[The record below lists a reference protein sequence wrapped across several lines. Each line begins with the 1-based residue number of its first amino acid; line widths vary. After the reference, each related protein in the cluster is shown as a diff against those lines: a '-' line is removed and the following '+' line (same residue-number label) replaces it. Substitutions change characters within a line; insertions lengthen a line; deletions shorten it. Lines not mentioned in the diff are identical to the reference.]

1 VTDDHRILLCCD
13 LDRTV
18 LPNGDAPE
26 NPEARP
32 VFREV
37 ARRSEVTI
45 AYASGRSRDLLLRAI
60 SEYALPEPAFAIG
73 DVGSTIYAVARGRWR
88 RLDDWHDEI
97 APDWH
102 GRTAGE
108 LENLIGEL
116 RGLELQEREKQGRF
130 KLSYY
135 ADLERDSDDYLKPV
149 HRALE
154 GAGVSASLIW
164 SVDETVDI
172 GLLDI
177 LPRSATKRHAVEFLL
192 NHLGLDETRMVYAGD
207 SGNDLPVLTSGLQAV
222 LVANAREEV
231 RRDARRQAA
240 DADRLYLAVGGFQ
253 GLNGNYAAGVLE
265 GLAHFLPETETWI
278 RNALTDFRAS

>member
-1 VTDDHRILLCCD
+1 MTDDHRILLCCD

-26 NPEARP
+26 NPEARS

-37 ARRSEVTI
+37 ALRSEVTI

-73 DVGSTIYAVARGRWR
+73 DVGSTIYAVASGKWR

-102 GRTAGE
+102 GRTAGD
-108 LENLIGEL
+108 LEQLIGEL

-135 ADLERDSDDYLKPV
+135 ADLERERDEYLEPV
-149 HRALE
+149 QRALE
-154 GAGVSASLIW
+154 GAGISASLIW
-164 SVDETVDI
+164 SVDETEDV

-177 LPRSATKRHAVEFLL
+177 LPRSATKREAVEFLL

-231 RRDARRQAA
+231 RRDVRRQAT
-240 DADRLYLAVGGFQ
+240 DADRLYLAVGGFH

-278 RNALTDFRAS
+278 RDALTDFRAS